1 MILQCNLCNFLSS
14 DCVSTAHEHLH
25 CLDCRFMKVAVS
37 SVRACVCAVH
47 GPELHNMVGDDL
59 RSQGKSAGGVGPC
72 VGSHSPNKR
81 NTDGNVAR
89 FRAWDAHAVYRKPL
103 QSPGISTLSGGGK
116 FPRTLRI
123 FASIIL

>member
-72 VGSHSPNKR
+72 VGSHSPNKW
-81 NTDGNVAR
+81 NTDR
-89 FRAWDAHAVYRKPL
+89 TC
-103 QSPGISTLSGGGK
+103 SPVQLLVHGANRHRLRCRVLS
-116 FPRTLRI
+116 
-123 FASIIL
+123 A